1 MKEKHHLIET
11 EFLNLLEIQ
20 RFRTITI
27 KMICEAAGIN
37 RSTFY
42 AYYLDK
48 YDLLDRMIDNHLN
61 AISQLVEETS
71 HNMLSAEDKKP
82 LIKKYFID
90 LFTYIYDHQQFFR
103 VLMTI
108 HPAQDFTQKLIK
120 TLRMNYTK
128 SINDNASLKD
138 PKYFVNYT
146 LGGQFGIIFFWLQNH
161 CAEPPELIAD
171 IVYRNMIRLNR

>member
-1 MKEKHHLIET
+1 
-11 EFLNLLEIQ
+11 
-20 RFRTITI
+20 
-27 KMICEAAGIN
+27 
-37 RSTFY
+37 
-42 AYYLDK
+42 
-48 YDLLDRMIDNHLN
+48 
-61 AISQLVEETS
+61 
-71 HNMLSAEDKKP
+71 
-82 LIKKYFID
+82 
-90 LFTYIYDHQQFFR
+90 
-103 VLMTI
+103 MTI